1 MAVWRGALSRFKSA
15 SKKAMNLKEMTPL
28 QHARRLAGR
37 AWNVFTA
44 EVRHLLLFPCVCFR
58 VSLLSISLVFRQEKS
73 MALAKSM
80 ELIEELIE
88 SGVEETYLEKKIPEP
103 GSVEEADGQ

>member
-1 MAVWRGALSRFKSA
+1 
-15 SKKAMNLKEMTPL
+15 
-28 QHARRLAGR
+28 
-37 AWNVFTA
+37 
-44 EVRHLLLFPCVCFR
+44 
-58 VSLLSISLVFRQEKS
+58 

-103 GSVEEADGQ
+103 GSVEEADGK